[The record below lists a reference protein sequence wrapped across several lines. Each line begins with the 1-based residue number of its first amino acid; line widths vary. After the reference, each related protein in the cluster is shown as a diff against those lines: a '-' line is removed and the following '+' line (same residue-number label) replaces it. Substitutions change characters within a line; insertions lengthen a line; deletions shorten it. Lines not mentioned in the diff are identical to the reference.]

1 LVIIKTNKTGDEQM
15 NTNSKKSFS
24 KVSHRKLVDEVLEC
38 LQEKIFSGEYAVG
51 DRLPTEPQLMEELGV
66 GRSTLRE
73 SIKIL
78 VHAGILEVRQG
89 HGTRIVS
96 LSMVQD
102 SFEKRLQNA
111 NIDHVYEARNM
122 LDKEVAMLAAKRR
135 DEEDLYLLLKG
146 YLNKRKNALNEGNYL
161 EYIDADIQFHL
172 SIAKASKNQVMLD
185 LYQSFVP
192 VLRHIL
198 TQLILNT
205 NDYQDNSV
213 IHEKLFQAISNQNA
227 EKAQTY
233 AIQNLELK

>member
-1 LVIIKTNKTGDEQM
+1 M
-15 NTNSKKSFS
+15 NINSKKSFS
-24 KVSHRKLVDEVLEC
+24 KVSHRKLVDEVLER

-89 HGTRIVS
+89 QGTRIVS
-96 LSMVQD
+96 LNTVQD
-102 SFEKRLQNA
+102 SFEKRLQGA
-111 NIDHVYEARNM
+111 DIDHVYEARNM

-135 DEEDLYLLLKG
+135 NEEDLLLLKG
-146 YLNKRKNALNEGNYL
+146 YLNKRKNALHEGSYL

-172 SIAKASKNQVMLD
+172 SIAKASKNQVLLD
-185 LYQSFVP
+185 LYESFVP
-192 VLRHIL
+192 VLRRIL
-198 TQLILNT
+198 TQLILSAN
-205 NDYQDNSV
+205 NYQDNSV
-213 IHEKLFQAISNQNA
+213 IHEKLFQAILNQNA
-227 EKAQTY
+227 EEAQTY